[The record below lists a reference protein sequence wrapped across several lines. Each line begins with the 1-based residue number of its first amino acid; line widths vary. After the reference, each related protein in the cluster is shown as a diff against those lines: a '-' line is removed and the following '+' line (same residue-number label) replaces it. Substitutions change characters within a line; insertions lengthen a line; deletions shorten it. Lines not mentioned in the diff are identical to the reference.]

1 VREAAELPFVRVF
14 VLGVSG
20 LRGGAAGYELEEMV
34 SSWLA
39 DGGDRAV
46 QSHGRRARAVQSHGR
61 RAFLRVAGGHPVL
74 SRTSRIELA
83 VPEPSHP
90 ARATHQPSRPD
101 FCTFVP
107 VSWRGTC
114 RLVRAHH
121 STPLW

>member
-46 QSHGRRARAVQSHGR
+46 QSHGRRA
-61 RAFLRVAGGHPVL
+61 FLRAGW
-74 SRTSRIELA
+74 R
-83 VPEPSHP
+83 
-90 ARATHQPSRPD
+90 PSRPLSD
-101 FCTFVP
+101 LADRISRT
-107 VSWRGTC
+107 
-114 RLVRAHH
+114 
-121 STPLW
+121 

>member
-34 SSWLA
+34 SSWPA

-61 RAFLRVAGGHPVL
+61 RAFLRAGW
-74 SRTSRIELA
+74 R
-83 VPEPSHP
+83 
-90 ARATHQPSRPD
+90 PSRPLSD
-101 FCTFVP
+101 LADRISRT
-107 VSWRGTC
+107 
-114 RLVRAHH
+114 
-121 STPLW
+121 